1 LFNNNNNDNNKQT
14 GVSDNSNKKYTT
26 TTKLFGFNPSLAVIL
41 ILIAPILFTII
52 VYPDTFSLSW
62 NQGRGGFLFAMA
74 FIVAELI
81 GLRHNIPNKKFNI
94 VIILSTLTLLYF
106 IALPLGLRDSII
118 AAAPYYKVHLVDS
131 WKWMW
136 DFIIMSIY
144 VGSSLGILF
153 GKKWYKIAPAG
164 VIYLVGST
172 AILALDTFF
181 PYDSLG
187 PLQFIVPI
195 YLQIDQRVIGF
206 IDNHVINVGPDIPAS
221 SLGNLLMLNG
231 LHGPFALQ
239 VFWPSA
245 GVHSMIIYT
254 LVMLAFLL
262 KMEIPLE
269 RKLVY
274 FAIGI
279 IGTATVN
286 LIRIISLSLF
296 ALLITTN
303 VSEWESFHSVA
314 GEIMFLPWLGIYLAS
329 VMYLENK
336 TARRLPLAAEATASM
351 STFIK
356 NPNPSDNNNNN
367 KLQPQ
372 GHTEN
377 NKDRL

>member
-1 LFNNNNNDNNKQT
+1 LFNNNNKQA
-14 GVSDNSNKKYTT
+14 GVSDNNNKKCTT
-26 TTKLFGFNPSLAVIL
+26 TTKLFGFCPSLAVIL

-52 VYPDTFSLSW
+52 LFPNTFSLSW

-81 GLRHNIPNKKFNI
+81 GLRHNIPIKRFYI
-94 VIILSTLTLLYF
+94 VIVLSTLTVVYF
-106 IALPLGLRDSII
+106 IALPLGLRDSIM
-118 AAAPYYKVHLVDS
+118 AAAPYYKVHLADS
-131 WKWMW
+131 WEWMW

-144 VGSSLGILF
+144 VGSSLCILF

-164 VIYLVGST
+164 VIYLIGST
-172 AILALDTFF
+172 AILSLDTFF

-206 IDNHVINVGPDIPAS
+206 IDNHIINVGPDTPAS
-221 SLGNLLMLNG
+221 SIGNLLMLNG

-329 VMYLENK
+329 VMYLESK
-336 TARRLPLAAEATASM
+336 TALRFLLAAESTASM

-356 NPNPSDNNNNN
+356 NPNPSDNNSNNR
-367 KLQPQ
+367 LQSQ
-372 GHTEN
+372 GPTEN
-377 NKDRL
+377 NNDRL

>member
-1 LFNNNNNDNNKQT
+1 LFNNNNKQA
-14 GVSDNSNKKYTT
+14 GVSDNNNKKCTT
-26 TTKLFGFNPSLAVIL
+26 TTKLIGFCPSLAVIL

-52 VYPDTFSLSW
+52 VFPNTFSLSW

-81 GLRHNIPNKKFNI
+81 GLRHNIPIKRFYI
-94 VIILSTLTLLYF
+94 VILLSTLTVVYF
-106 IALPLGLRDSII
+106 IALPLGLRDSIM

-131 WKWMW
+131 WEWMW

-144 VGSSLGILF
+144 VGSSLCILF

-172 AILALDTFF
+172 AILSLDTFF

-206 IDNHVINVGPDIPAS
+206 IDNHIINVGPDTPAS
-221 SLGNLLMLNG
+221 SIGNLLMLNG

-329 VMYLENK
+329 VMYVESK
-336 TARRLPLAAEATASM
+336 TALRFLLAAESTASM

-356 NPNPSDNNNNN
+356 NPNPSDNNSNNR
-367 KLQPQ
+367 LQSQ
-372 GHTEN
+372 GPTEN
-377 NKDRL
+377 NNDRL

>member
-1 LFNNNNNDNNKQT
+1 LFNNNNKQA
-14 GVSDNSNKKYTT
+14 GVSDNNKKRCTT
-26 TTKLFGFNPSLAVIL
+26 TTKLIGFCPSLAVIL

-52 VYPDTFSLSW
+52 VFPNTFSLSW

-81 GLRHNIPNKKFNI
+81 GLRHNIPIKRFYI
-94 VIILSTLTLLYF
+94 VIVLSTLTVVYF
-106 IALPLGLRDSII
+106 IALPLGLRDSIM

-131 WKWMW
+131 WEWMW

-144 VGSSLGILF
+144 VGSSLCILF

-172 AILALDTFF
+172 AILSLDTFF

-206 IDNHVINVGPDIPAS
+206 IDNHIINVGPDTPAS
-221 SLGNLLMLNG
+221 SIGNLLMLNG

-329 VMYLENK
+329 VMYVESK
-336 TARRLPLAAEATASM
+336 TALRFLLAAESTASM

-356 NPNPSDNNNNN
+356 NPNPSDNNSNNR
-367 KLQPQ
+367 LQSQ
-372 GHTEN
+372 GPTEN
-377 NKDRL
+377 NNDRL

>member
-1 LFNNNNNDNNKQT
+1 
-14 GVSDNSNKKYTT
+14 
-26 TTKLFGFNPSLAVIL
+26 
-41 ILIAPILFTII
+41 
-52 VYPDTFSLSW
+52 
-62 NQGRGGFLFAMA
+62 MA

-81 GLRHNIPNKKFNI
+81 GLRHNIPIKRFYI
-94 VIILSTLTLLYF
+94 VIGLSTLTVVYF

-131 WKWMW
+131 WEWMW

-144 VGSSLGILF
+144 VGSSLCILF

-164 VIYLVGST
+164 IIYLVGST
-172 AILALDTFF
+172 AILSLDTFF

-195 YLQIDQRVIGF
+195 YLQMDQRVIGF
-206 IDNHVINVGPDIPAS
+206 IDNHIINVGPDTPAS
-221 SLGNLLMLNG
+221 SIGNLLMLNG

-329 VMYLENK
+329 VMYLESK
-336 TARRLPLAAEATASM
+336 TALRFILAAESTASI

-356 NPNPSDNNNNN
+356 NSNPSDNNSNNR
-367 KLQPQ
+367 LQSQ
-372 GHTEN
+372 GPTEN
-377 NKDRL
+377 NNDRL

>member
-1 LFNNNNNDNNKQT
+1 LFNNNNNKQADI
-14 GVSDNSNKKYTT
+14 SDNSNKKNTI
-26 TTKLFGFNPSLAVIL
+26 TTKLFGFSPGLAVIL

-52 VYPDTFSLSW
+52 VFPNTFSLSW

-81 GLRHNIPNKKFNI
+81 GLRHNIPNERFYI
-94 VIILSTLTLLYF
+94 VIGLSTLTIVYF

-118 AAAPYYKVHLVDS
+118 AAAPYYKVHLVYS
-131 WKWMW
+131 WEWMW

-172 AILALDTFF
+172 AILSLDTFF

-206 IDNHVINVGPDIPAS
+206 IDNHIINVGPDTPAS

-279 IGTATVN
+279 IGTAIVN

-329 VMYLENK
+329 VMYLESK
-336 TARRLPLAAEATASM
+336 TALRFPLAAESTASM

-356 NPNPSDNNNNN
+356 NPNHSDNNNNN
-367 KLQPQ
+367 RLQSQ
-372 GHTEN
+372 GRTEN
-377 NKDRL
+377 NDDKS

>member
-1 LFNNNNNDNNKQT
+1 LFNNNNKQA
-14 GVSDNSNKKYTT
+14 GVSDNNNNKKCTT
-26 TTKLFGFNPSLAVIL
+26 TTKLFGFCPSLAVIL

-52 VYPDTFSLSW
+52 VFPNTFSLSW

-81 GLRHNIPNKKFNI
+81 GLRHNIPIKRFYI
-94 VIILSTLTLLYF
+94 VIGLSTLTVVYF

-131 WKWMW
+131 WEWMW

-144 VGSSLGILF
+144 VGSSLCILF

-164 VIYLVGST
+164 IIYLVGST
-172 AILALDTFF
+172 AILSLDTFF

-195 YLQIDQRVIGF
+195 YLQMDQRVIGF
-206 IDNHVINVGPDIPAS
+206 IDNHIINVGPDTPAS
-221 SLGNLLMLNG
+221 SIGNLLMLNG

-329 VMYLENK
+329 VMYLESK
-336 TARRLPLAAEATASM
+336 TALRFILAAESTASI

-356 NPNPSDNNNNN
+356 NSNPSDNNSNNR
-367 KLQPQ
+367 LQSQ
-372 GHTEN
+372 GPTEN
-377 NKDRL
+377 NNDRL